1 MIKQTQQQAND
12 TRLLKHFT
20 RLYHFFSISEIGIQL
35 EGYNEEK
42 YGAKQ
47 LGYDIADNP
56 ILKALGRYVWLTKGE
71 QAEVINST
79 AHYENDKKKLEELQ
93 LMTAP
98 IYVNDEGLELISWK
112 LLKQQLSRKKKARM
126 YINAFEKVAELCGD
140 NTDDWYVSRTPIP
153 TSHLYSCFENKKLMP
168 LNEVVFLMADKITE
182 EVA

>member
-1 MIKQTQQQAND
+1 MIKQTQHQAND

-35 EGYNEEK
+35 EGYNEEQQ
-42 YGAKQ
+42 GAKQ
-47 LGYDIADNP
+47 LGYEIADNP

-71 QAEVINST
+71 QAEVINAT

-93 LMTAP
+93 RFTAP

-112 LLKQQLSRKKKARM
+112 LLKQQLSRKKKARKAI
-126 YINAFEKVAELCGD
+126 YCFEKVAELCGD
-140 NTDDWYVSRTPIP
+140 NTDDWYVSKTPIP
-153 TSHLYSCFENKKLMP
+153 TSHLHSSIDGKKP
-168 LNEVVFLMADKITE
+168 ISLNEVIPHLVDWVNK